1 MIYHHDINIRQI
13 REGGS
18 NDDDKD
24 DGDIR
29 VCPNESTS
37 MPIIVN
43 GTECCSLFPP
53 LPQLPLAA
61 AEGEEE
67 YDYYSNCCFTILANS
82 AIGIGL
88 RAKHF
93 TVTLRIFFQ
102 KFFILSIFTSC

>member
-18 NDDDKD
+18 NDDDND

-53 LPQLPLAA
+53 LPQLHWQLQK
-61 AEGEEE
+61 EKK
-67 YDYYSNCCFTILANS
+67 NMIIIL
-82 AIGIGL
+82 IVVL
-88 RAKHF
+88 
-93 TVTLRIFFQ
+93 L
-102 KFFILSIFTSC
+102 ILLTQLLVLVYEQNISQLL